1 MGSSAMENVASN
13 RWFGMRE
20 THFFVDFGAPTWEVE
35 TTRLG
40 VLGGQTWEHIE
51 E

>member
-1 MGSSAMENVASN
+1 MENVASN

-20 THFFVDFGAPTWEVE
+20 THFSVDFGATWEVE

-40 VLGGQTWEHIE
+40 VLGGQTWEYIE